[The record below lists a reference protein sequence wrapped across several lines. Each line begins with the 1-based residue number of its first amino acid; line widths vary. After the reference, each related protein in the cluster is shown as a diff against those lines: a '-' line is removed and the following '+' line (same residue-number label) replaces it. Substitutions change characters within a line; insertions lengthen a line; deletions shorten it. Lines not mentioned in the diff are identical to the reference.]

1 MRSFWAGVERLRCSS
16 GLSPP
21 TAKPLSDEEKSTI
34 QWRTQFDDFLRQIDD
49 LKPKDGEPEYLF
61 FYRKATA
68 LDAALRVA
76 RAGPDRE
83 KVIRQY
89 VALLKSSN
97 LQQESP
103 LEWYAQVQRSANSI
117 RGLGPEA
124 RAVFLDELE
133 RSGAAVL
140 SLYAVAARV
149 IPEAR

>member
-1 MRSFWAGVERLRCSS
+1 
-16 GLSPP
+16 
-21 TAKPLSDEEKSTI
+21 
-34 QWRTQFDDFLRQIDD
+34 
-49 LKPKDGEPEYLF
+49 
-61 FYRKATA
+61 
-68 LDAALRVA
+68 
-76 RAGPDRE
+76 
-83 KVIRQY
+83 VIRQY

-124 RAVFLDELE
+124 CAVFLDELE

-140 SLYAVAARV
+140 SLYALAARV